1 MPRTW
6 GCLSPRMK
14 RRGVEKTWPC
24 VQALPRPSQLPS
36 GSYLLPRVLK
46 RGVPSYFSG
55 SWGSKGL
62 EGFHY
67 LVHRSRRD
75 FSNYCCYC
83 GALARDLCL
92 HTNTCRMGSKD
103 TMLFLYEEQGWGGTK
118 VGERREQRAFSSLPV
133 SSHCAS
139 LGRGG
144 EGSGKGGV
152 QMHLVM
158 LSHTSS
164 LSLTGFLCNSRHLSH
179 KASACQGLGPVPGPR
194 ELNGTHS

>member
-6 GCLSPRMK
+6 GCLSPRMR
-14 RRGVEKTWPC
+14 RRGVQKTWPF

-75 FSNYCCYC
+75 FSNYRCYC

-103 TMLFLYEEQGWGGTK
+103 TMLVLYEEQGWGGTK
-118 VGERREQRAFSSLPV
+118 VGSREPFP
-133 SSHCAS
+133 AS
-139 LGRGG
+139 WCHLTVPPSGG
-144 EGSGKGGV
+144 EGRVGVGKGV
-152 QMHLVM
+152 FRCIWLCC
-158 LSHTSS
+158 
-164 LSLTGFLCNSRHLSH
+164 LTQA
-179 KASACQGLGPVPGPR
+179 ASP
-194 ELNGTHS
+194 